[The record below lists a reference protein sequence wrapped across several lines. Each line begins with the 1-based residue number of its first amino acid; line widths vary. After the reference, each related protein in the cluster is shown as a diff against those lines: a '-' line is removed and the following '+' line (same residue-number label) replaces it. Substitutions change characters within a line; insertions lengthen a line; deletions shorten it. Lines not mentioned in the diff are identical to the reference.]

1 MANRDVGKQTGSLPL
16 PAGEVVRSELAR
28 LLADERF
35 ANSPTLIRFLEYTVA
50 EALAGRGDQLK
61 ESLLG
66 REVFD
71 RGVNFDPRIDPIVR
85 VQAGKLRAKL
95 AEYYKAR
102 GSADP
107 IRIEFPKGSYSPH
120 FVPLEPDAGE
130 AELPAVPRP
139 EPAPAEP
146 APAAVAP
153 ATPGR
158 RLSRVAILV
167 AAGAAFVVPIA
178 WQWLRSRAA
187 PEPKITLT
195 QLTFEAG
202 SAMNPAISRDGRLL
216 AYSSDR
222 GRGDLNIWI
231 RPIEGGAPVQLTHDE
246 AADHSPDF
254 SPDGTWIVFRS
265 HRRGGGIFAVP
276 VFGGEERRIAGE
288 GWAPRFSPDG
298 AWIAYLGPGRSVF
311 VVPMAGGQ
319 PRKVASGEVEVL
331 SGPIWAPDG
340 THIIFLGAPRAGE
353 GAARQYDWHS
363 VSWTGG
369 APTRVGLREQ
379 LRAQGL
385 PEPGLDTRPG
395 DWLGDSIVF
404 SLRRGKAANIWK
416 TPVDTK
422 TLRVAGRAEQLTAG
436 TAAETFPRC
445 SVSGRMVLT
454 SEDQLTHI
462 FSLQLDQK
470 TGEARGTP
478 QQLTSDSS
486 LIHDRAYP
494 RMSAEGTKVAFVSSR
509 SGTQELLLKNLE
521 SGRESPL
528 AAIPR
533 QERLPLVSGDESL
546 LVYGSEG
553 GGTQVIYAVEPERPF
568 AQRICDGCG
577 LVLDWSRD
585 GHKVLLEGPS
595 RRALELWD
603 RDVGK
608 RVELI
613 GYPTG
618 TLSHATLSADRN
630 WLALVFTSPPGA
642 FVAPLAS
649 RPVSREDLVPVTAG
663 TDLGSFHWS
672 PDGNVLYFFSRLDD
686 YRCLWGQRLDARTK
700 RPAGKPFSVQHF
712 HSNRLSPWGS
722 WISVGIGRMVFT
734 LTEPRSNVWMATLG
748 AGQAAVPGAALR

>member
-1 MANRDVGKQTGSLPL
+1 MANRDIGKQTGSLPL
-16 PAGEVVRSELAR
+16 PAAEAVRSELAR
-28 LLADERF
+28 LLADELF
-35 ANSPTLIRFLEYTVA
+35 VNSPTLIRFLEYTVA
-50 EALAGRGDQLK
+50 EALDGRGDQLK

-66 REVFD
+66 REVFG

-95 AEYYKAR
+95 ADYYRGR

-107 IRIEFPKGSYSPH
+107 IRIEFPKGGYGPH
-120 FVPLEPDAGE
+120 FVPLERDSE
-130 AELPAVPRP
+130 KAELPGAPRP
-139 EPAPAEP
+139 EPAPAGP
-146 APAAVAP
+146 AQTVSS

-158 RLSRVAILV
+158 RLSRIAILA
-167 AAGAAFVVPIA
+167 AAGVALAALIA
-178 WQWLRSRAA
+178 WLWVRSRAV

-231 RPIEGGAPVQLTHDE
+231 RPIEGGVPAQLTHDE

-254 SPDGTWIVFRS
+254 SPDGTWVVFRS
-265 HRRGGGIFAVP
+265 HRQGGGIYAIP

-311 VVPMAGGQ
+311 VVPTAGGQ
-319 PRKVASGEVEVL
+319 PRKVAGGEVEAL
-331 SGPIWAPDG
+331 AGPIWTPDG
-340 THIIFLGAPRAGE
+340 THLIFLGAARSGE
-353 GAARQYDWHS
+353 SAARQYDWHS
-363 VSWTGG
+363 VNWTGG
-369 APTRVGLREQ
+369 APARVGLGEQ
-379 LRAQGL
+379 LRTQGL
-385 PEPGLDTRPG
+385 PEPGSDTRPG

-404 SLRRGKAANIWK
+404 SLRRGKAASIWK
-416 TPVDTK
+416 APVNMK
-422 TLRVAGRAEQLTAG
+422 TLRLSGRVEQLTAG

-445 SVSGRMVLT
+445 SASGRMVLT

-462 FSLQLDQK
+462 FSLQLDQR
-470 TGEARGTP
+470 TGEALGSP

-486 LIHDRAYP
+486 LTDDRTHP
-494 RMSAEGTKVAFVSSR
+494 RISAKGAAVAFVSSR
-509 SGTQELLLKNLE
+509 SGTQELLIKDLA

-528 AAIPR
+528 AATPR
-533 QERLPLVSGDESL
+533 QERLPLISGDESL
-546 LVYGSEG
+546 LVYGSQG
-553 GGTQVIYAVEPERPF
+553 GAAQAIYAVEPEKPF

-577 LVLDWSRD
+577 RVLDWSRD
-585 GHKVLLEGPS
+585 GHKVLLEGAS
-595 RRALELWD
+595 RRAIELWD
-603 RDVGK
+603 RDAGK

-613 GYPTG
+613 SYPTG
-618 TLSHATLSADRN
+618 TLSQATLSADRN
-630 WLALVFTSPPGA
+630 WLALVFSSPPGA

-649 RPVSREDLVPVTAG
+649 GPVPREALVPIPAG
-663 TDLGSFHWS
+663 TDLGTFQWS

-722 WISVGIGRMVFT
+722 WISVGAGRMVFM

-748 AGQAAVPGAALR
+748 AGQAEAPGAALR